1 MASTSTDA
9 NGRKALNTAFADDQL
24 SSEHAN
30 ELIAMTAPYQLEVS
44 IVGVAPIIFHAWNI
58 EAVEEKAAAKK
69 GSDAKKTDNVE
80 SYLYRDDDGHIGI
93 PGVAF
98 SACLREAGRYER
110 DPRSPRKSAM
120 DLLRAGVVPL
130 DVVAP
135 LEPLV
140 NEPDFLHRARVTVQ
154 RAAITRTRPAMNTG
168 WSCTFNLLIAT
179 PEYLGVPM
187 MASLLTSAGRL
198 CGLCDHRPTYGRFAV
213 KRIRV
218 VASDDITDDPPIII
232 GA

>member
-1 MASTSTDA
+1 MAATATDA
-9 NGRKALNTAFADDQL
+9 NGRKAVATAFAEDQV

-44 IVGVAPIIFHAWNI
+44 IVGVAPILFHAWNI

-80 SYLYRDDDGHIGI
+80 SYLYRTEDGYIGI

-98 SACLREAGRYER
+98 SACIREAGRYER

-135 LEPLV
+135 LQPLIT
-140 NEPDFLHRARVTVQ
+140 EPDFLHRARVTVQ
-154 RAAITRTRPAMNTG
+154 RAAITRTRPAMVSG
-168 WSCTFNLLIAT
+168 WACTFNLLIAA
-179 PEYLGVPM
+179 PEYLGVAF
-187 MASLLTSAGRL
+187 MAQLLTSAGRL

-213 KRIRV
+213 KSIRV
-218 VASDDITDDPPIII
+218 VAAEDIGDEPPLIIQ
-232 GA
+232 